1 MTSFL
6 IYSRA
11 QLLSINRRPGLL
23 GGPRLTKRPIRD
35 NNEAVTRAQRVLAG
49 ALAVAAFGLLA
60 WPQTANPDPQTP
72 VQDPPPRAYQKPP
85 NDYMSGFLS
94 RSTHPLG
101 LKDDPAAR
109 RMLSQGPLAWAIRSG
124 SRHVLD

>member
-1 MTSFL
+1 
-6 IYSRA
+6 
-11 QLLSINRRPGLL
+11 
-23 GGPRLTKRPIRD
+23 LTKRLIRD
-35 NNEAVTRAQRVLAG
+35 NYEAVTRAWRISVG
-49 ALAVAAFGLLA
+49 ALALAAIGLFA
-60 WPQTANPDPQTP
+60 WPQTAGPDPQAAS
-72 VQDPPPRAYQKPP
+72 QEPPPREYQKPA

-109 RMLSQGPLAWAIRSG
+109 RMFNQGPAAWAVRSG

>member
-1 MTSFL
+1 
-6 IYSRA
+6 
-11 QLLSINRRPGLL
+11 
-23 GGPRLTKRPIRD
+23 
-35 NNEAVTRAQRVLAG
+35 VTRARRVFIG
-49 ALAVAAFGLLA
+49 ALSLAAIGLLA
-60 WPQTANPDPQTP
+60 WPQTADPDRRTAAQE
-72 VQDPPPRAYQKPP
+72 PPPREYQKPA

-109 RMLSQGPLAWAIRSG
+109 RMLNQGPPAWAIRSG